1 MGKATMPI
9 GQELDGGAS
18 PIRRVEFYSGCDTK
32 STADKETLPLWAR
45 VVGGTDL
52 TGDDRFAHSAF
63 FSGALLLEMML
74 YMVSVYTMVTSIDFQ
89 TGRWES
95 LMHFVVVLFW
105 CFVTFAIAG
114 IIAIG
119 NSELGLQHC
128 GKGGVLVSMVLVL
141 TWFLCSYFTRRREVF
156 TNEFDIFLDF
166 GHALALVAMIG
177 ALLRTCLSPK
187 KPLDNHPMLIFPS
200 FVQRSVQDG
209 EVEAHEVGESSAA
222 DVKEDAQESLND
234 QQWGVDDLHGLERA
248 ASITRENSYYSGAP
262 RTLFVGPDIVKGL
275 ISYVFPRPF
284 DFHDKSPMIERRKY
298 VAARVRVRYPS
309 RLLVALASAATF
321 ITMMAVIIISDAAS
335 ISESGADSV
344 ELFFPNYP
352 TDEDIDQAEQQLEDA
367 TTELESWETSNITTL
382 TVALSM
388 MQWASENQDLL
399 AQCIDDVNQ
408 GVPTNCTSS
417 FEDSLSQLL
426 STQDSYNRAVAH
438 VESVTETMNDIRE
451 TRDNLED
458 FLEDM
463 GTIVITSACVALVTS
478 YWFMFVAV
486 LAFRKT
492 LLELLLSS
500 PSFPFSPLLHHCAK
514 DQKFVA
520 VVSVSIVVS
529 FSLIFILLVAVGI
542 FLTWEPLWD
551 YLAGYVIEI
560 FAFCI
565 YEALVLLVVPMV
577 SQKVTLDKNKNLVN
591 PRRQA
596 LLIFVWEIF
605 YFPQVTLSV
614 LLKVVYSFSVAVG
627 MLLRPDAPCLPTE
640 WAWLDSLHCSYIATL
655 HSQIV
660 ASQLRRRKRASI
672 ASGLIDVVP
681 KRGGNGPAWQ
691 SDARFL

>member
-1 MGKATMPI
+1 MG
-9 GQELDGGAS
+9 
-18 PIRRVEFYSGCDTK
+18 
-32 STADKETLPLWAR
+32 
-45 VVGGTDL
+45 
-52 TGDDRFAHSAF
+52 
-63 FSGALLLEMML
+63 
-74 YMVSVYTMVTSIDFQ
+74 
-89 TGRWES
+89 
-95 LMHFVVVLFW
+95 
-105 CFVTFAIAG
+105 
-114 IIAIG
+114 
-119 NSELGLQHC
+119 
-128 GKGGVLVSMVLVL
+128 
-141 TWFLCSYFTRRREVF
+141 
-156 TNEFDIFLDF
+156 
-166 GHALALVAMIG
+166 
-177 ALLRTCLSPK
+177 
-187 KPLDNHPMLIFPS
+187 
-200 FVQRSVQDG
+200 
-209 EVEAHEVGESSAA
+209 AHEVGESSAA

-438 VESVTETMNDIRE
+438 VESVTETKNDIRE

-577 SQKVTLDKNKNLVN
+577 SQKVTLDKQKNLVN

-605 YFPQVTLSV
+605 YFPQVTLSI
-614 LLKVVYSFSVAVG
+614 LLKVLYCICTGLG
-627 MLLRPDAPCLPTE
+627 MLLRPDAQVLARE
-640 WAWLDSLHCSYIATL
+640 WVWLDSMHASYVALLHT
-655 HSQIV
+655 QIV
-660 ASQLRRRKRASI
+660 ASQLRLLLTS
-672 ASGLIDVVP
+672 
-681 KRGGNGPAWQ
+681 
-691 SDARFL
+691 

>member
-1 MGKATMPI
+1 MLI
-9 GQELDGGAS
+9 GRELDDGAS
-18 PIRRVEFYSGCDTK
+18 PIRRVEFYTGCDTK
-32 STADKETLPLWAR
+32 STAEKETLPLWAR

-52 TGDDRFAHSAF
+52 TGDDRFAHSTL
-63 FSGALLLEMML
+63 FSGALLLEMLL
-74 YMVSVYTMVTSIDFQ
+74 YMVSVYMMVTAFDFQ
-89 TGRWES
+89 TERWES
-95 LMHFVVVLFW
+95 LLHFLAVLFW

-114 IIAIG
+114 VFAIG
-119 NSELGLQHC
+119 NSELGLLHC

-141 TWFLCSYFTRRREVF
+141 TWFLCSYFTRRRETVSK
-156 TNEFDIFLDF
+156 EFDIFLDF

-177 ALLRTCLSPK
+177 ALLRTCLSLK
-187 KPLDNHPMLIFPS
+187 NPLDNHPMLIFPS
-200 FVQRSVQDG
+200 FVQSRSVQDG
-209 EVEAHEVGESSAA
+209 GVEASHEVGEASAA
-222 DVKEDAQESLND
+222 DAKENAQESLND
-234 QQWGVDDLHGLERA
+234 LQWGVDDLHGLERA

-284 DFHDKSPMIERRKY
+284 DFHDKFPMIERRKY

-309 RLLVALASAATF
+309 RLFVALASAAMF
-321 ITMMAVIIISDAAS
+321 ITLMAVTIISDATS
-335 ISESGADSV
+335 NLKSSADSV
-344 ELFFPNYP
+344 ELFFPSYP

-367 TTELESWETSNITTL
+367 TTELESSARSNVTTQ

-388 MQWASENQDLL
+388 MLWASENQGML
-399 AQCIDDVNQ
+399 AQCIDDVNK

-426 STQDSYNRAVAH
+426 STQDLYNRALAH
-438 VESVTETMNDIRE
+438 LESVTEQVNDIRE

-458 FLEDM
+458 FLEDI

-529 FSLIFILLVAVGI
+529 FSLMFILLVAIGI

-551 YLAGYVIEI
+551 ILADYVMQIV
-560 FAFCI
+560 AFCV
-565 YEALVLLVVPMV
+565 YEALVLLVVPLV
-577 SQKVTLDKNKNLVN
+577 SKKVTLDKHMNLVN

-596 LLIFVWEIF
+596 LLIFVWEMF
-605 YFPQVTLSV
+605 YFPQVTMSV

-640 WAWLDSLHCSYIATL
+640 WAWLDSLHSSYIATL

-660 ASQLRRRKRASI
+660 ASQLRLLSRC
-672 ASGLIDVVP
+672 
-681 KRGGNGPAWQ
+681 
-691 SDARFL
+691 